1 MIEFLPK
8 RRYSIVDSRLE
19 VKSRIIKTKIP
30 TTCVCPS
37 CREKQPFKKKGEYIT
52 KRKDLDLDQPSI
64 VIIQRVRAKCLNPA
78 CKRKSFVLPIPGIEK
93 YQRCIFRVKEET
105 INKGVLDNVTY
116 RRINR
121 ALTRSFNI
129 TGSKSTIDRW
139 KQEEADKYSFS
150 DIIKAMGFSGALS
163 LDEYKP
169 KRARH
174 YDLIA
179 GDAKKVRILYMES
192 APFSARHAGSLARGD
207 IEGFCYTLKE
217 FGIGPYVVIVD
228 LCKAFPKQI
237 RKVWPG
243 VLIQFDHYHVQQ
255 IILRYLRQLLFGFIR
270 RLRKTS
276 PLAAGELWEHRWR
289 ILKNMERWNKKDH
302 EILTMFM
309 EVYADTPVEQILI
322 LKEHI
327 YDIFNLSISKKEA
340 YEKRDKLCNETWWRD
355 SWHFTKVVQFL
366 MRPDFENMVL
376 YLVNHRV
383 PRCGNIETL
392 IRSWRQMEKVRY
404 GFFSEKGRQNHL
416 KLYQVK
422 HYLKGKIAQ

>member
-1 MIEFLPK
+1 MIEFLLK
-8 RRYSIVDSRLE
+8 RRYSIVDKR
-19 VKSRIIKTKIP
+19 VRVNSRIIKTNIP

-37 CREKQPFKKKGEYIT
+37 CRQKQPFRKAGEYIT
-52 KRKDLDLDQPSI
+52 RRKDLNLDGPSI
-64 VIIQRVRAKCLNPA
+64 VLIHRIRAKCINPA
-78 CKRKSFVLPIPGIEK
+78 CKRKSFVLPIPGVEK
-93 YQRCIFRVKEET
+93 YQRYISRVKDET
-105 INKGVLDNVTY
+105 INKGVLENVTY
-116 RRINR
+116 RRIDK

-139 KQEEADKYSFS
+139 KQEEANKYSFH
-150 DIIKAMGFSGALS
+150 DIIKAMGFSGILS

-192 APFSARHAGSLARGD
+192 ALFSARRAWSPARGD
-207 IEGFCYTLKE
+207 IEGFCHRLKG
-217 FGIGPYVVIVD
+217 FGIHPYAVIVD

-255 IILRYLRQLLFGFIR
+255 IILRYLRQFLFGYIR
-270 RLRKTS
+270 RLRKRS

-327 YDIFNLSISKKEA
+327 YEIFNLSISKKEA
-340 YEKRDKLCNETWWRD
+340 YEKRDKLNTETWWRN
-355 SWHFTKVVQFL
+355 SWHFTKVIQFL

-376 YLVNHRV
+376 YLANHRV

-392 IRSWRQMEKVRY
+392 IRNWRQMEKVRY
-404 GFFSEKGRQNHL
+404 GFFSAKGRQNHL
-416 KLYQVK
+416 KLYQIK
-422 HYLKGKIAQ
+422 HYLKDKFVQ